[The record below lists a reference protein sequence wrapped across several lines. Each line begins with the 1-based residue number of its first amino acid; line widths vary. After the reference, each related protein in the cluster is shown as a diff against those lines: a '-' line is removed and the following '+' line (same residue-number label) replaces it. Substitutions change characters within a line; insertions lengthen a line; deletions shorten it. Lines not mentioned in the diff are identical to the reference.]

1 RFEHRMAR
9 LFAAAGDSL
18 DLRDAVGPVIHFDE
32 RADDGPVGHRRL
44 PIEGAAFELHCDAR
58 GGPLRYRGLSPGE
71 RRPRRSFSAFSAARR
86 FFSCLSRFGP
96 FCFGTVSNGY
106 AMSAA
111 SRSRV
116 NTRAV

>member
-1 RFEHRMAR
+1 
-9 LFAAAGDSL
+9 
-18 DLRDAVGPVIHFDE
+18 VIDFDE

-44 PIEGAAFELHCDAR
+44 PIEGSAFELHCDAR

-111 SRSRV
+111 SRSSRSSRRACRRGAGTEREPRV
-116 NTRAV
+116 RSSSTSR